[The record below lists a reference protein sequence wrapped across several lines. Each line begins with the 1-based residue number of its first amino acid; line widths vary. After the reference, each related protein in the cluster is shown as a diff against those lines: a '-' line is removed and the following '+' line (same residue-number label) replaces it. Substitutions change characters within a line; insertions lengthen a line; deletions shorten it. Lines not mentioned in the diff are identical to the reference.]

1 MEMLDFA
8 HKLIMV
14 PWWVAERQMRMV
26 DEIDSRMAT
35 FAQAI
40 GCPHDRFGNLVPQN
54 EFQLKQLQ
62 EFNRQM
68 KRAYSDA

>member
-1 MEMLDFA
+1 MLDLSK
-8 HKLIMV
+8 KLMFV
-14 PWWVAERQMRMV
+14 PWWIAEKQMRMV
-26 DEIDSRMAT
+26 NEIDQRMAT

-40 GCPHDRFGNLVPQN
+40 GCPTDRFGNLVPQN
-54 EFQLKQLQ
+54 EFQYKQLA